1 MAKFNVTTKK
11 RRFAVEPSLYGLFF
25 EDINRAGD
33 GGLYPELLRNRVFED
48 SLYPKDLTE
57 QDGDLMNATGWKY
70 EYQKGEGLKRWKGY
84 AEPTDIPAWYGENAK
99 LSLCQDHTLNPKRK
113 TALEIAF
120 QPGGMAY
127 NIGFCGVAV
136 RENEVYQLLLFAKT
150 NEPQELE
157 ISLRSD
163 GEILACEKLILS
175 GKGFIQYNLALI
187 PKRTTK
193 DAKFCLSSEK
203 GCRVVLGYIS
213 LMPAN
218 TYHGHGLRKDLC
230 EKLEDLSPAFLRFPG
245 GCIVEGFSKSTVKR
259 FKTMVGPVWE
269 RPTLLNLWSYNST
282 EGLGFHEYLQFCEDL
297 GTDALYVCN
306 CGMTCQARNCIL
318 MSEDE
323 VEDMLD
329 DTLCALEYAMG
340 EENTTWGALRAKM
353 GHPAPFSLRYL
364 EIGNENNGEEYEA
377 RYERFRKV
385 IAEKYPDLIIIA
397 NTHVEKSGLAL
408 DIADEHFYD
417 KPEWFAEN
425 THFYD
430 TYDRK
435 GPGIFVGEFAVV
447 AGAIRTLYAAVAEA
461 MFMVGMERNQDIVKL
476 AAYAPLFEN
485 VKYAAWEPNLIAFDG
500 LDNYAIP
507 SYYVWRLFG
516 QNRGKYVL
524 ESHQECDSVYAPYLK
539 GGPCLTGSFDMCFR
553 NAHWKGEEVAP
564 EHFLFGSVK
573 ECGDGSFV
581 TIPSEDSEEAE
592 RAKRFAMENTV
603 LITMGNDLTSREG
616 SFEIE
621 IFAKEGGEIGI
632 GMFATPYG
640 EARNSEDSPW
650 NLFAVQ
656 PVRWSV
662 KDGVS
667 NLQMGVG
674 FRKYNLTEPVEI
686 TLESGD
692 YHHFCME
699 TDGKTLCCKIDG
711 NLIMEAELP
720 HYDEIQTVAL
730 EDNEEILLKI
740 VNIAGE
746 SRPVEICLDTTVEP
760 NYTAGVIAGEP
771 SDKNSL
777 IEPEAVTEHWSSF
790 DGADR
795 CFTHTVPANS
805 VTVLRLKKK
814 A

>member
-1 MAKFNVTTKK
+1 
-11 RRFAVEPSLYGLFF
+11 
-25 EDINRAGD
+25 
-33 GGLYPELLRNRVFED
+33 
-48 SLYPKDLTE
+48 
-57 QDGDLMNATGWKY
+57 
-70 EYQKGEGLKRWKGY
+70 
-84 AEPTDIPAWYGENAK
+84 
-99 LSLCQDHTLNPKRK
+99 
-113 TALEIAF
+113 
-120 QPGGMAY
+120 
-127 NIGFCGVAV
+127 
-136 RENEVYQLLLFAKT
+136 
-150 NEPQELE
+150 
-157 ISLRSD
+157 
-163 GEILACEKLILS
+163 
-175 GKGFIQYNLALI
+175 
-187 PKRTTK
+187 
-193 DAKFCLSSEK
+193 
-203 GCRVVLGYIS
+203 
-213 LMPAN
+213 
-218 TYHGHGLRKDLC
+218 
-230 EKLEDLSPAFLRFPG
+230 
-245 GCIVEGFSKSTVKR
+245 
-259 FKTMVGPVWE
+259 
-269 RPTLLNLWSYNST
+269 
-282 EGLGFHEYLQFCEDL
+282 
-297 GTDALYVCN
+297 
-306 CGMTCQARNCIL
+306 
-318 MSEDE
+318 
-323 VEDMLD
+323 
-329 DTLCALEYAMG
+329 
-340 EENTTWGALRAKM
+340 
-353 GHPAPFSLRYL
+353 
-364 EIGNENNGEEYEA
+364 
-377 RYERFRKV
+377 
-385 IAEKYPDLIIIA
+385 
-397 NTHVEKSGLAL
+397 
-408 DIADEHFYD
+408 
-417 KPEWFAEN
+417 
-425 THFYD
+425 
-430 TYDRK
+430 
-435 GPGIFVGEFAVV
+435 
-447 AGAIRTLYAAVAEA
+447 
-461 MFMVGMERNQDIVKL
+461 
-476 AAYAPLFEN
+476 
-485 VKYAAWEPNLIAFDG
+485 
-500 LDNYAIP
+500 
-507 SYYVWRLFG
+507 
-516 QNRGKYVL
+516 
-524 ESHQECDSVYAPYLK
+524 
-539 GGPCLTGSFDMCFR
+539 MCFR